1 MDGRYFQKN
10 DSLYEEMFKKGTTL
24 SKSELSRIVD
34 VIKKNWKCFE
44 KSPFNCSSLC
54 LNSK

>member
-10 DSLYEEMFKKGTTL
+10 DSFYEEMFKKGTTL

-54 LNSK
+54 FNSK